1 MSMYNLI
8 ENSDNYAKASLLCG
22 NIVEINQK
30 IIEQILNHLNLNQ
43 GL

>member
-1 MSMYNLI
+1 MQRHR
-8 ENSDNYAKASLLCG
+8 LLCG